1 MRRQSGKAPRPS
13 AGLQP
18 IVGRDH
24 RAAVEQRHLDVRAD
38 ARVFALVQSGQNGLS
53 GIHARR
59 QVDYGDAELQGG
71 WLSSP
76 FIAIRPASPCTT
88 KS

>member
-1 MRRQSGKAPRPS
+1 
-13 AGLQP
+13 
-18 IVGRDH
+18 
-24 RAAVEQRHLDVRAD
+24 VRAD